1 MRPLWGTIRA
11 VAAPLPSQYML
22 RAAFSKAQRQV
33 ASCLH
38 IKTLFPHLAMSSVAE
53 MSQVTWNLE
62 MSFCPLR
69 VCGSQA
75 KHQPQLINPCL
86 LPPAPQHPKAH
97 PLCLE
102 SGGGWWYPSPSMSL
116 A

>member
-1 MRPLWGTIRA
+1 MRPLRATIQA
-11 VAAPLPSQYML
+11 VAAPLPFQHML
-22 RAAFSKAQRQV
+22 RAAFSKAQHQA

-69 VCGSQA
+69 CVDHKPS
-75 KHQPQLINPCL
+75 INP
-86 LPPAPQHPKAH
+86 
-97 PLCLE
+97 
-102 SGGGWWYPSPSMSL
+102 S
-116 A
+116 